1 MAEENKSTEFA
12 GRCFV
17 ITPVGEKNLD
27 IRRKAEGVIKTII
40 APVLCELN
48 YELIVP
54 HWISDNG
61 SITRQVLE
69 NIIEDELVIA
79 NLTGLNPN
87 VMYELAVRH
96 YAEKPVVVIA
106 EKGTKLPF
114 DISSER
120 TIFYEDDLYE
130 VEDFSTSLKN
140 AIQSALQDKT
150 IDNPISR
157 ASQQKNV
164 IEQLNY
170 DATGNAL
177 KLIIEKLERLEN
189 LYRPNALDSFSTLE
203 KLELSKRSRNLFDKE
218 WGAQKC

>member
-1 MAEENKSTEFA
+1 M
-12 GRCFV
+12 
-17 ITPVGEKNLD
+17 
-27 IRRKAEGVIKTII
+27 
-40 APVLCELN
+40 
-48 YELIVP
+48 
-54 HWISDNG
+54 
-61 SITRQVLE
+61 
-69 NIIEDELVIA
+69 
-79 NLTGLNPN
+79 
-87 VMYELAVRH
+87 
-96 YAEKPVVVIA
+96 
-106 EKGTKLPF
+106 
-114 DISSER
+114 
-120 TIFYEDDLYE
+120 
-130 VEDFSTSLKN
+130 KN

-164 IEQLNY
+164 IEQLND